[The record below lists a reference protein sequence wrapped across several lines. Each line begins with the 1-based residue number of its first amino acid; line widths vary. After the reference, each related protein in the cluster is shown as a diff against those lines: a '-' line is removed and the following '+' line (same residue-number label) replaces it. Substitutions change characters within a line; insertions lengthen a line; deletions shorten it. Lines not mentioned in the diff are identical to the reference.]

1 MITLKIT
8 ALALGA
14 GMLVEFFSPPDF
26 SPDLVLAIVACFS

>member
-14 GMLVEFFSPPDF
+14 AMLAELFSPPDF
-26 SPDLVLAIVACFS
+26 GPDFVLAIVACFS